1 MCFNM
6 KFEMPKIEKLYPR
19 DVIAIFTLLACFS
32 LMAMGVDSFVSGI
45 IILVI
50 TFYFARRFDGE
61 GTPDKDIDCKIKKLE
76 EKTGQLNHLLSK

>member
-1 MCFNM
+1 
-6 KFEMPKIEKLYPR
+6 
-19 DVIAIFTLLACFS
+19 
-32 LMAMGVDSFVSGI
+32 MAMGVDSFVSGI